1 LTALPLPGSTLDQE
15 SSAFTRY
22 LAGTRPSDYVS
33 RKYREGHAAIPYRL
47 RNDEDAFDAMLVV
60 VARGGAVRSRVADAY
75 ARIFRPHGALRQ
87 KLTLLLAIL
96 ENSPDTHRRFTSGG
110 RGTFAAVAGIAAGLL
125 LFSLSLLAGF
135 IFLGPAHLLL
145 RGRRPAARA
154 TA

>member
-1 LTALPLPGSTLDQE
+1 
-15 SSAFTRY
+15 
-22 LAGTRPSDYVS
+22 
-33 RKYREGHAAIPYRL
+33 
-47 RNDEDAFDAMLVV
+47 
-60 VARGGAVRSRVADAY
+60 
-75 ARIFRPHGALRQ
+75 LRQ